1 MRSKLRFFFVFALL
15 QAVLCIAPQALAA
28 QIVIQSGL
36 NDPKAPVAK
45 GVEISGITWICKGG
59 ETTLK
64 VEGDYESFEWN
75 NGVTGRFLK
84 VKEEGIYEV
93 TVKTKGGC
101 TITSSVNVQIRPCT

>member
-1 MRSKLRFFFVFALL
+1 MRAFKVLL
-15 QAVLCIAPQALAA
+15 CVRIVLFCYTQTLHA
-28 QIVIQSGL
+28 QVVIQNGDTPL
-36 NDPKAPVAK
+36 APAASK
-45 GVEISGITWICKGG
+45 GVQISGITWICKGG
-59 ETTLK
+59 ETILK

-75 NGVTGRFLK
+75 NGVSGRFLH